1 MNAIEEKLTTARV
14 GLLLKTPF
22 FGNMATRM
30 KIINA
35 DDWCQT
41 AATDGRNFY
50 YNTEFVKKLST
61 KKLEFL
67 FAHEIGHCVFD
78 HFGRAGSRNRQL
90 CNISQDYAINQILA
104 DEKIGEVI
112 DEVPICL
119 DSQYRG
125 LAWEEIYDKLYEK
138 ADIQEISLDE
148 LMEQLGET
156 LDEHINGDGAQ
167 SKDGKDKEQDKDTRG
182 KAPVLTKEEKQKIKD
197 EIKEAMIQ
205 SAAAAGAG
213 KTPAAIQRLIKDL
226 TEAKMNWREILRMN
240 IQSIIKN
247 DYSFTTPSRKGWHT
261 GAILPG
267 VKNDETIDIAV
278 AVDMSG
284 SIGMDDAKVFFS
296 EIKGIMDQYEDFNIK
311 VWCFDTKVYN
321 SAEFS
326 QANVEELLDYEPQGG
341 GGTDFVV
348 NWDFMKEEGIEP
360 KKFVMFTDG
369 YPWGSWGDENYCDTL
384 FIVKGNERAEA
395 PFGQTVIYEKDA
407 ALHGE

>member
-41 AATDGRNFY
+41 AATDGRNFF
-50 YNTEFVKKLST
+50 YNTKFVEKLST

-78 HFGRAGSRNRQL
+78 HFGRAGSRDRQL

-125 LAWEEIYDKLYEK
+125 MAWEEIYDKLYEK
-138 ADIQEISLDE
+138 AEKISMEE
-148 LMEQLGET
+148 LLEQLGEQ
-156 LDEHINGDGAQ
+156 LDDHINEDGNQ
-167 SKDGKDKEQDKDTRG
+167 SKDGKENKDG
-182 KAPVLTKEEKQKIKD
+182 KGVKRPTISKEEKQKIKD

-205 SAAAAGAG
+205 AASAAGAG

-226 TEAKMNWREILRMN
+226 TEPKMNWREILRMN

-247 DYSFTTPSRKGWHT
+247 DYSFTRPSRKGWGT

-267 VKNDETIDIAV
+267 LKNDETIDVAI

-296 EIKGIMDQYEDFNIK
+296 EIKGIMEQYEDFNVK
-311 VWCFDTKVYN
+311 VWCFDTEVYN
-321 SAEFS
+321 YAEFS
-326 QANVEELLDYEPQGG
+326 QDNVDELLDYEPKGG
-341 GGTDFVV
+341 GGTEFMV
-348 NWDFMKEEGIEP
+348 NWDFMKENGIEP

-384 FIVKGNERAEA
+384 FIVKGNQGAQS

>member
-1 MNAIEEKLTTARV
+1 MNEIEEKLTTARV

-35 DDWCQT
+35 DEWCQT

-50 YNTEFVKKLST
+50 YNTDFVKKLST

-90 CNISQDYAINQILA
+90 CNISQDFAINQILK

-119 DSQYRG
+119 DDKYRG
-125 LAWEEIYDKLYEK
+125 LAWEEIYDQLYEK
-138 ADIQEISLDE
+138 AEKISMEELLD
-148 LMEQLGET
+148 QLGDT
-156 LDEHINGDGAQ
+156 LDDHINQDGNQ
-167 SKDGKDKEQDKDTRG
+167 SKDGKDKGDDKKG
-182 KAPVLTKEEKQKIKD
+182 KKPTISKEEMQKIKD

-226 TEAKMNWREILRMN
+226 TEAKMNWREVLRMN

-247 DYSFTTPSRKGWHT
+247 DYSFTRPSRKGWGT

-267 VKNDETIDIAV
+267 LKNDETIDIAI

-311 VWCFDTKVYN
+311 VWCFDTEIYN
-321 SAEFS
+321 YAEFS
-326 QANVEELLDYEPQGG
+326 QDNVDELLDYEPKGG
-341 GGTDFVV
+341 GGTEFMV
-348 NWDFMKEEGIEP
+348 NWDYMKENGIEP

-384 FIVKGNERAEA
+384 FIVKGNERAES

>member
-1 MNAIEEKLTTARV
+1 MNEIEEKLTTARV

-41 AATDGRNFY
+41 AATDGRNFF

-167 SKDGKDKEQDKDTRG
+167 TKDGKDKEQDKDTRG

-267 VKNDETIDIAV
+267 VKNDETIDIAI

-321 SAEFS
+321 YAEFS
-326 QANVEELLDYEPQGG
+326 QDNVEELLDYEPKGG
-341 GGTDFVV
+341 GGTEFEV

>member
-1 MNAIEEKLTTARV
+1 MNPIEEKLTTARV

-30 KIINA
+30 KLIES
-35 DDWCQT
+35 DEWCQT
-41 AATDGRNFY
+41 AATNGRDFF
-50 YNTEFVKKLST
+50 YNTKFVEKLST

-90 CNISQDYAINQILA
+90 CNISQDYAINQILV
-104 DEKIGEVI
+104 DEKIGEKI
-112 DEVPICL
+112 DEVQICY
-119 DSQYRG
+119 DPKYRG
-125 LAWEEIYDKLYEK
+125 LAWEEIYDMLYEK
-138 ADIQEISLDE
+138 AEKIS
-148 LMEQLGET
+148 MEDLLESLGDL
-156 LDEHINGDGAQ
+156 LDEHINEDGHQ
-167 SKDGKDKEQDKDTRG
+167 NKKGEGKDKDGKKG

-226 TEAKMNWREILRMN
+226 TEPKMNWREVLRMN
-240 IQSIIKN
+240 IQSIIRN
-247 DYSFTTPSRKGWHT
+247 DYSFTRPSRKGWGT

-267 VKNDETIDIAV
+267 LKNDDTIDVAIAI
-278 AVDMSG
+278 DMSG
-284 SIGMDDAKVFFS
+284 SIGLEDARVFLS
-296 EIKGIMDQYEDFNIK
+296 EVKGIMDQYEDFNVKI
-311 VWCFDTKVYN
+311 WCFDTEVY
-321 SAEFS
+321 SYAEFS
-326 QANVEELLDYEPQGG
+326 QDNSDELLNYEPKGG
-341 GGTDFVV
+341 GGTDFEV
-348 NWDFMKEEGIEP
+348 NWNFMKEEGIEP

-384 FIVKGNERAEA
+384 FIVKGNTSAQA

-407 ALHGE
+407 TLHGE

>member
-1 MNAIEEKLTTARV
+1 MNEIEEKLTTARV

-35 DDWCQT
+35 DEWCQT

-125 LAWEEIYDKLYEK
+125 MAWEEIYDKLYEK
-138 ADIQEISLDE
+138 AEKISMEDLLD
-148 LMEQLGET
+148 QLGET
-156 LDEHINGDGAQ
+156 LDDHINEDGNQ
-167 SKDGKDKEQDKDTRG
+167 SKDGKDKEGDG
-182 KAPVLTKEEKQKIKD
+182 KKGKKPVISKEEMQKIKD

-226 TEAKMNWREILRMN
+226 TEAKMNWREVLRMN
-240 IQSIIKN
+240 IQSIIRN
-247 DYSFTTPSRKGWHT
+247 DYSFTRPSRKGWGT

-267 VKNDETIDIAV
+267 LKNDDTIDVAI

-284 SIGMDDAKVFFS
+284 SIGMDDAKTFFS

-311 VWCFDTKVYN
+311 VWCFDTEIYN
-321 SAEFS
+321 YAEFS
-326 QANVEELLDYEPQGG
+326 QDNVDELLDYEPKGG
-341 GGTDFVV
+341 GGTEFMV
-348 NWDFMKEEGIEP
+348 NWDYMKEQGIEP

>member
-90 CNISQDYAINQILA
+90 CNISQDYAINQILK

-119 DSQYRG
+119 DDQYRG

-267 VKNDETIDIAV
+267 VKNDETIDIAI

-321 SAEFS
+321 YAEFS
-326 QANVEELLDYEPQGG
+326 QDNVEELLDYEPKGG
-341 GGTDFVV
+341 GGTEFEV

>member
-167 SKDGKDKEQDKDTRG
+167 SKDGKDKEQDKETRG

-321 SAEFS
+321 YAEFS
-326 QANVEELLDYEPQGG
+326 QDNVEELLDYEPQGG

-384 FIVKGNERAEA
+384 FIVKGNTSAES

>member
-35 DDWCQT
+35 DEWCQT

-138 ADIQEISLDE
+138 ADIREISLDE
-148 LMEQLGET
+148 LMKELGET

-167 SKDGKDKEQDKDTRG
+167 SKDGKDKEQDGDTRG

-213 KTPAAIQRLIKDL
+213 KTPGAIQRLIKDL

-240 IQSIIKN
+240 IQSIIRN
-247 DYSFTTPSRKGWHT
+247 DYSFTRPSRKGWGT

-267 VKNDETIDIAV
+267 LVNDETIDIAI

-296 EIKGIMDQYEDFNIK
+296 EIKGIMDQYADFSIK
-311 VWCFDTKVYN
+311 VWCFDTDIYN
-321 SAEFS
+321 YAEFT
-326 QANVEELLDYEPQGG
+326 QDNVEELLDYEPKGG
-341 GGTDFVV
+341 GGTEFMI
-348 NWDFMKEEGIEP
+348 NWDFMKQEGIEP

-384 FIVKGNERAEA
+384 FIVKGNERAES

>member
-1 MNAIEEKLTTARV
+1 MNEIEEKLTTARV

-90 CNISQDYAINQILA
+90 CNISQDYAINQILK

-119 DSQYRG
+119 DDKYRG
-125 LAWEEIYDKLYEK
+125 LAWEEIYDQLYEK
-138 ADIQEISLDE
+138 AEKISMEDLLD
-148 LMEQLGET
+148 QLGDT
-156 LDEHINGDGAQ
+156 LDDHINEDGNQ
-167 SKDGKDKEQDKDTRG
+167 SKDGKDKGDDKKG
-182 KAPVLTKEEKQKIKD
+182 KKPTISKEEMQKIKD

-247 DYSFTTPSRKGWHT
+247 DYSFTRPSRKGWGT

-267 VKNDETIDIAV
+267 LKNDETIDIAI
-278 AVDMSG
+278 AIDMSG
-284 SIGMDDAKVFFS
+284 SIGIEDAKVFFS

-311 VWCFDTKVYN
+311 VWCFDTEIYN
-321 SAEFS
+321 YAEFS
-326 QANVEELLDYEPQGG
+326 QDNVDELLNYEPKGG
-341 GGTDFVV
+341 GGTEFMV
-348 NWDFMKEEGIEP
+348 NWDFMKEQGIEP

>member
-104 DEKIGEVI
+104 DEKIGDVI

-138 ADIQEISLDE
+138 ADIQEITLDQ
-148 LMEQLGET
+148 LMEGLRET

-167 SKDGKDKEQDKDTRG
+167 GQKGEDKEQDKDTRG

-213 KTPAAIQRLIKDL
+213 KTPGAIQRLIKDL

-247 DYSFTTPSRKGWHT
+247 DYSFTIPSRKGWHT

-267 VKNDETIDIAV
+267 VKNDETIDIAIS
-278 AVDMSG
+278 VDMSG

-311 VWCFDTKVYN
+311 VWCFDTEVYN
-321 SAEFS
+321 YAEFS
-326 QANVEELLDYEPQGG
+326 QDNVEELLDYEPKGG
-341 GGTDFVV
+341 GGTEFTV
-348 NWDFMKEEGIEP
+348 NWDFMKENAIEP

>member
-138 ADIQEISLDE
+138 ADIREISLEE
-148 LMEQLGET
+148 LMKELGET
-156 LDEHINGDGAQ
+156 LDEHINSDGAQ
-167 SKDGKDKEQDKDTRG
+167 SKDGKDKEQDGDTRG

-213 KTPAAIQRLIKDL
+213 KTPGAIQRLIKDL

-240 IQSIIKN
+240 IQSIIRN
-247 DYSFTTPSRKGWHT
+247 DYSFTRPSRKGWGT

-267 VKNDETIDIAV
+267 LVNDETIDIAI

-296 EIKGIMDQYEDFNIK
+296 EIKGIMDQYADFSIK
-311 VWCFDTKVYN
+311 VWCFDTDIYN
-321 SAEFS
+321 YAEFT
-326 QANVEELLDYEPQGG
+326 QDNVEELLDYEPKGG
-341 GGTDFVV
+341 GGTEFMI
-348 NWDFMKEEGIEP
+348 NWDFMKQEGIEP

-384 FIVKGNERAEA
+384 FIVKGNERAES

>member
-41 AATDGRNFY
+41 AATDGRNFF
-50 YNTEFVKKLST
+50 YNTKFVEKLST

-90 CNISQDYAINQILA
+90 CNISQDYAINQILK

-119 DSQYRG
+119 DDQYRG

-138 ADIQEISLDE
+138 ADIREISLDE
-148 LMEQLGET
+148 LMEELGET

-167 SKDGKDKEQDKDTRG
+167 TKDGKDKEQDKDTRG

-267 VKNDETIDIAV
+267 VKNDETIDIAI

-321 SAEFS
+321 YAEFS
-326 QANVEELLDYEPQGG
+326 QDNVEELLDYEPKGG
-341 GGTDFVV
+341 GGTEFEV

>member
-1 MNAIEEKLTTARV
+1 MNAIEEKLTTAGV

-35 DDWCQT
+35 DEWCQT

-104 DEKIGEVI
+104 DEKIGDVI

-138 ADIQEISLDE
+138 ADIREISLEE
-148 LMEQLGET
+148 LMKELGET
-156 LDEHINGDGAQ
+156 LDEHINSDGAQ
-167 SKDGKDKEQDKDTRG
+167 SKDGKDKEQDGDTRG

-213 KTPAAIQRLIKDL
+213 KTPGAIQRLIKDL

-240 IQSIIKN
+240 IQSIIRN
-247 DYSFTTPSRKGWHT
+247 DYSFTRPSRKGWGT

-267 VKNDETIDIAV
+267 LVNDETIDIAI

-296 EIKGIMDQYEDFNIK
+296 EIKGIMDQYADFSIK
-311 VWCFDTKVYN
+311 VWCFDTDIYN
-321 SAEFS
+321 YAEFT
-326 QANVEELLDYEPQGG
+326 QDNVEELLDYEPKGG
-341 GGTDFVV
+341 GGTEFMI
-348 NWDFMKEEGIEP
+348 NWDFMKQEGIEP

-384 FIVKGNERAEA
+384 FIVKGNERAES

>member
-35 DDWCQT
+35 DEWCQT

-104 DEKIGEVI
+104 DEKIGDVI

-138 ADIQEISLDE
+138 ADIREISLDE
-148 LMEQLGET
+148 LMKELGET

-167 SKDGKDKEQDKDTRG
+167 SKDGKDKEQDGDTRG

-213 KTPAAIQRLIKDL
+213 KTPGAIQRLIKDL

-240 IQSIIKN
+240 IQSIIRN
-247 DYSFTTPSRKGWHT
+247 DYSFTRPSRKGWGT

-267 VKNDETIDIAV
+267 LVNDETIDIAI

-296 EIKGIMDQYEDFNIK
+296 EIKGIMDQYADFSIK
-311 VWCFDTKVYN
+311 VWCFDTDIYN
-321 SAEFS
+321 YAEFT
-326 QANVEELLDYEPQGG
+326 QDNVEELLDYEPKGG
-341 GGTDFVV
+341 GGTEFMI
-348 NWDFMKEEGIEP
+348 NWDFMKQEGIEP

>member
-50 YNTEFVKKLST
+50 YNTKFVEQLST

-78 HFGRAGSRNRQL
+78 HFARAGSRNRQL

-148 LMEQLGET
+148 LMEQLGEQ
-156 LDEHINGDGAQ
+156 LDDHINEDGNQ
-167 SKDGKDKEQDKDTRG
+167 SKDGKENKDGKKGKKPTISKEDM
-182 KAPVLTKEEKQKIKD
+182 QKIKD

-213 KTPAAIQRLIKDL
+213 KTPAAIQKLIKDL
-226 TEAKMNWREILRMN
+226 TEAKMNWREVLRMN

-247 DYSFTTPSRKGWHT
+247 DYSFTRPSRKGWGT

-267 VKNDETIDIAV
+267 LMNDETIDIAI

-284 SIGMDDAKVFFS
+284 SIGMDDAKTFFS
-296 EIKGIMDQYEDFNIK
+296 EIKGIMEQYEDFNIK
-311 VWCFDTKVYN
+311 LWCFDTQVAGY
-321 SAEFS
+321 AEFS
-326 QANVEELLDYEPQGG
+326 QDNIEELLEYQPVGG
-341 GGTDFVV
+341 GGTDFEV
-348 NWDFMKEEGIEP
+348 NWNFMKEEGIEP

-384 FIVKGNERAEA
+384 FIVKGNQSAEA

-407 ALHGE
+407 TLHGEAA

>member
-41 AATDGRNFY
+41 AATDGRNFF
-50 YNTEFVKKLST
+50 YNTKFVEKLST

-90 CNISQDYAINQILA
+90 CNISQDYAINQILK

-119 DSQYRG
+119 DDQYRG

-167 SKDGKDKEQDKDTRG
+167 TKDGKDKEQDKDTRG

-267 VKNDETIDIAV
+267 VKNDETIDIAI

-321 SAEFS
+321 YAEFS
-326 QANVEELLDYEPQGG
+326 QDNVEELLDYEPKGG
-341 GGTDFVV
+341 GGTEFEV

>member
-1 MNAIEEKLTTARV
+1 MNEIEEKLTTARV

-41 AATDGRNFY
+41 AATDGRNFF

-267 VKNDETIDIAV
+267 VKNDETIDIAI

-321 SAEFS
+321 YAEFS
-326 QANVEELLDYEPQGG
+326 QDNVEELLDYEPQGG

-384 FIVKGNERAEA
+384 FIVKGNTSAES

>member
-90 CNISQDYAINQILA
+90 CNISQDYAINQILK

-119 DSQYRG
+119 DDQYRG

-267 VKNDETIDIAV
+267 VKNDETIDIAIS
-278 AVDMSG
+278 VDMSG

-321 SAEFS
+321 YAEFS
-326 QANVEELLDYEPQGG
+326 QDNVEELLDYEPKGG
-341 GGTDFVV
+341 GGTEFEV

>member
-1 MNAIEEKLTTARV
+1 MNATEEKLTTARV

-41 AATDGRNFY
+41 AATDGRNFF
-50 YNTEFVKKLST
+50 YNTKFVEKLST

-90 CNISQDYAINQILA
+90 CNISQDYAINQILK

-119 DSQYRG
+119 DDQYRG

-167 SKDGKDKEQDKDTRG
+167 TKDGKDKEQDKDTRG

-267 VKNDETIDIAV
+267 VKNDETIDIAI

-321 SAEFS
+321 YAEFS
-326 QANVEELLDYEPQGG
+326 QDNVEELLDYEPKGG
-341 GGTDFVV
+341 GGTEFEV

>member
-1 MNAIEEKLTTARV
+1 MNEIEEKLTTARV

-35 DDWCQT
+35 DEWCQT

-50 YNTEFVKKLST
+50 YNTKFVEKLST

-90 CNISQDYAINQILA
+90 CNISQDYAINQILK

-119 DSQYRG
+119 DDKYRG
-125 LAWEEIYDKLYEK
+125 LAWEEIYDQLYEK
-138 ADIQEISLDE
+138 AEKISMEELLD
-148 LMEQLGET
+148 QLGDT
-156 LDEHINGDGAQ
+156 LDDHINEDGNQ
-167 SKDGKDKEQDKDTRG
+167 SKDGKDKGDDKKG
-182 KAPVLTKEEKQKIKD
+182 KKPTISKEEMQKIKD

-247 DYSFTTPSRKGWHT
+247 DYSFTRPSRKGWGT

-267 VKNDETIDIAV
+267 LKNDETIDIAI
-278 AVDMSG
+278 AIDMSG
-284 SIGMDDAKVFFS
+284 SIGIEDAKVFFS

-311 VWCFDTKVYN
+311 VWCFDTEVYN
-321 SAEFS
+321 YAEFS
-326 QANVEELLDYEPQGG
+326 QDNVEELLDYEPKGG
-341 GGTDFVV
+341 GGTEFMV
-348 NWDFMKEEGIEP
+348 NWDFMKNEGIEP

>member
-1 MNAIEEKLTTARV
+1 MNPIEEKLTTARV

-30 KIINA
+30 KLIESNE
-35 DDWCQT
+35 WCQT
-41 AATDGRNFY
+41 AATNGRDFF
-50 YNTEFVKKLST
+50 YNTKFVEKLST

-90 CNISQDYAINQILA
+90 CNISQDYAINQILV
-104 DEKIGEVI
+104 DEKIGEKI
-112 DEVPICL
+112 DEVQICY
-119 DSQYRG
+119 DPKYRG
-125 LAWEEIYDKLYEK
+125 LAWEEIYDQLFEK
-138 ADIQEISLDE
+138 AEKISMDDLLE
-148 LMEQLGET
+148 SLGDL
-156 LDEHINGDGAQ
+156 LDEHINEDGHQ
-167 SKDGKDKEQDKDTRG
+167 NKKGEGKDKDGKKG

-226 TEAKMNWREILRMN
+226 TEPKMNWREVLRMN
-240 IQSIIKN
+240 IQSIIRN
-247 DYSFTTPSRKGWHT
+247 DYSFTRPSRKGWGT

-267 VKNDETIDIAV
+267 LKNDDTIDVAIAI
-278 AVDMSG
+278 DMSG
-284 SIGMDDAKVFFS
+284 SIGLEDARVFLS
-296 EIKGIMDQYEDFNIK
+296 EVKGIMDQYEDFNVKI
-311 VWCFDTKVYN
+311 WCFDTEVY
-321 SAEFS
+321 SYAEFS
-326 QANVEELLDYEPQGG
+326 QDNSDELLNYEPKGG
-341 GGTDFVV
+341 GGTEFMV
-348 NWDFMKEEGIEP
+348 NWDFMKEQGIEP

-384 FIVKGNERAEA
+384 FIVKGNTSAEA

-407 ALHGE
+407 TLHGE

>member
-35 DDWCQT
+35 DEWCQT

-125 LAWEEIYDKLYEK
+125 LAWEEIYDK
-138 ADIQEISLDE
+138 
-148 LMEQLGET
+148 
-156 LDEHINGDGAQ
+156 
-167 SKDGKDKEQDKDTRG
+167 
-182 KAPVLTKEEKQKIKD
+182 
-197 EIKEAMIQ
+197 
-205 SAAAAGAG
+205 
-213 KTPAAIQRLIKDL
+213 
-226 TEAKMNWREILRMN
+226 
-240 IQSIIKN
+240 
-247 DYSFTTPSRKGWHT
+247 
-261 GAILPG
+261 
-267 VKNDETIDIAV
+267 
-278 AVDMSG
+278 
-284 SIGMDDAKVFFS
+284 
-296 EIKGIMDQYEDFNIK
+296 
-311 VWCFDTKVYN
+311 
-321 SAEFS
+321 
-326 QANVEELLDYEPQGG
+326 
-341 GGTDFVV
+341 
-348 NWDFMKEEGIEP
+348 
-360 KKFVMFTDG
+360 
-369 YPWGSWGDENYCDTL
+369 
-384 FIVKGNERAEA
+384 
-395 PFGQTVIYEKDA
+395 
-407 ALHGE
+407 

>member
-41 AATDGRNFY
+41 AATDGRNFF
-50 YNTEFVKKLST
+50 YNTKFVEKLST

-90 CNISQDYAINQILA
+90 CNISQDYAINQILK

-119 DSQYRG
+119 DDQYRG

-138 ADIQEISLDE
+138 ADIREISLDE
-148 LMEQLGET
+148 LMEELGET

-167 SKDGKDKEQDKDTRG
+167 TKDGKDKEQDKDTRG

-267 VKNDETIDIAV
+267 VKNDETIDIAI

-311 VWCFDTKVYN
+311 VWCFDTQVYN
-321 SAEFS
+321 YAEFS
-326 QANVEELLDYEPQGG
+326 QDNVEELLDYEPKGG
-341 GGTDFVV
+341 GGTEFEV

>member
-50 YNTEFVKKLST
+50 YNTKFVEKLST

-138 ADIQEISLDE
+138 AEKISMEDLLD
-148 LMEQLGET
+148 QLGEQ
-156 LDEHINGDGAQ
+156 LDDHINEDGNQ
-167 SKDGKDKEQDKDTRG
+167 SKDGKDQDGDG
-182 KAPVLTKEEKQKIKD
+182 KKSKKPVISKEEMQKIKD

-213 KTPAAIQRLIKDL
+213 KTPAAIQKLIKDL
-226 TEAKMNWREILRMN
+226 TEAKMNWREVLRMN
-240 IQSIIKN
+240 IQSIIRN
-247 DYSFTTPSRKGWHT
+247 DYSFTRPSRKGWGT

-267 VKNDETIDIAV
+267 LVNDDTIDVAI

-284 SIGMDDAKVFFS
+284 SIGMDDAKTFFS
-296 EIKGIMDQYEDFNIK
+296 EIKGIMDQYEDFSIK

-321 SAEFS
+321 YAEFT
-326 QANVEELLDYEPQGG
+326 QDNVEELLEYEPMGG
-341 GGTDFVV
+341 GGTDFEV
-348 NWDFMKEEGIEP
+348 NWDYMKENGIEP

-384 FIVKGNERAEA
+384 FIVKGNTSAQS

-407 ALHGE
+407 KLQGE

>member
-1 MNAIEEKLTTARV
+1 MNPVEEKLTTARV

-30 KIINA
+30 KIIEA
-35 DDWCQT
+35 DEWCQT
-41 AATDGRNFY
+41 AATDGRNFF
-50 YNTEFVKKLST
+50 YNTDFVKKLST

-90 CNISQDYAINQILA
+90 CNISQDYAINQILV
-104 DEKIGEVI
+104 DERIGEKI
-112 DEVPICL
+112 DEVQICY
-119 DSQYRG
+119 DPQYRG
-125 LAWEEIYDKLYEK
+125 LAWEEIYDKLYSDM
-138 ADIQEISLDE
+138 DIQQISLDE
-148 LMEQLGET
+148 LLDQLGDQ
-156 LDEHINGDGAQ
+156 LDDHINEDGAQ
-167 SKDGKDKEQDKDTRG
+167 GKDGESKEQKDGKKGPPKLS
-182 KAPVLTKEEKQKIKD
+182 KAEKQKIKD

-213 KTPAAIQRLIKDL
+213 KTPAAIERLIKDL
-226 TEAKMNWREILRMN
+226 TEPKMNWREILRMN
-240 IQSIIKN
+240 IQSIVRN
-247 DYSFTTPSRKGWHT
+247 DYSFTMPSRKGWHT

-267 VKNDETIDIAV
+267 LKNDDTIDVAI

-284 SIGMDDAKVFFS
+284 SIGMDDAKTFFS
-296 EIKGIMDQYEDFNIK
+296 EIKGIMDQYEDFSIK
-311 VWCFDTKVYN
+311 VWCFDTDVYN
-321 SAEFS
+321 YAEFT
-326 QANVEELLDYEPQGG
+326 QDNVEELLDYEPKGG
-341 GGTDFVV
+341 GGTDFEV
-348 NWDFMKEEGIEP
+348 NWRFMKDEGIEP

-384 FIVKGNERAEA
+384 FIVKGNTSAQA